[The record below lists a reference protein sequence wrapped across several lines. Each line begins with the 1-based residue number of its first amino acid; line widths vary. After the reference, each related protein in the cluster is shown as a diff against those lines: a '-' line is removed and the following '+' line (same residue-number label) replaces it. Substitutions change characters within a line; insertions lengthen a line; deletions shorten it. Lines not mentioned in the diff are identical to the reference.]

1 MEVPWRREPLKEEGM
16 EGWGVAQRMG
26 ALEGEG
32 SWKAE
37 GDPRR
42 WRGPLSGANLSLEGG
57 GDPGGRRGPWRAKGI
72 PGECLESGGDPREQ
86 RGTLEGG
93 GGPWVVQISAWREE
107 GAPEGGEGPG
117 GQRGSLEGRGPG
129 PECGW
134 GSTEG

>member
-86 RGTLEGG
+86 R
-93 GGPWVVQISAWREE
+93 
-107 GAPEGGEGPG
+107 EGPKG
-117 GQRGSLEGRGPG
+117 GVLDLGPQNTPQG
-129 PECGW
+129 QVCWDLPNAMIDFRD
-134 GSTEG
+134 

>member
-57 GDPGGRRGPWRAKGI
+57 GGPPGAQAGGRGARAATTGKRGRVARWALSA
-72 PGECLESGGDPREQ
+72 E
-86 RGTLEGG
+86 LEGTRRLRQ
-93 GGPWVVQISAWREE
+93 VA
-107 GAPEGGEGPG
+107 
-117 GQRGSLEGRGPG
+117 L
-129 PECGW
+129 
-134 GSTEG
+134 